1 MLRPYALC
9 SRFCSAVLACILLI
23 GCATAPIQETK
34 AFSDAALSVKSAGDL
49 LFDSLAAAERRSYK
63 ANAKLD
69 KRRAYVFDIGDAPY
83 FATIGEPPDVTA
95 FRHSLDLVKNYAAL
109 LVSLA
114 EGKDVEQNRG
124 QILAIVNDIATI
136 AKFSQLAPAAGAL
149 TTILDQA
156 LHAYSAA
163 EARRIAIEG
172 APFVQ
177 QIIRLLKE
185 ATPSMFKALAGDLIS
200 TRGSADALEATR
212 VTISN
217 FVMLLD
223 SLNLV
228 LDRMVDAYQQP
239 SSPTSLAALLQM
251 TANLNADV
259 LAARKAFAEMR
270 TK

>member
-1 MLRPYALC
+1 MLRPYVLC
-9 SRFCSAVLACILLI
+9 SRFCGVLLACAFLSA
-23 GCATAPIQETK
+23 CATAPVEETK
-34 AFSDAALSVKSAGDL
+34 AFSEAALSVKSAGDL

-69 KRRAYVFDIGDAPY
+69 KRRAYVFDVEDAPY
-83 FATIGEPPDVTA
+83 FASIGEPPDVAA
-95 FRHSLDLVKNYAAL
+95 FRHSLDIVKNYAAL

-114 EGKDVEQNRG
+114 EGKDVEQTRG
-124 QILAIVNDIATI
+124 QILTIVNNIASIT
-136 AKFSQLAPAAGAL
+136 KFTQLAPAAGAL

-156 LHAYSAA
+156 LHAYSVA
-163 EARRIAIEG
+163 EARRIAIQG

-177 QIIRLLKE
+177 QIISLLKG
-185 ATPSMFKALAGDLIS
+185 ATPSMFKALAGDVIFN
-200 TRGSADALEATR
+200 RGSSDAIEATR

-228 LDRMVDAYQQP
+228 LDRMVDAYKQP
-239 SSPTSLAALLQM
+239 SSPGSLAVLLQM

-259 LAARKAFAEMR
+259 VAARKAFAEIR